1 MKTISIGIH
10 NPCVPCSCA
19 CKYCLLQS
27 CKEAEGID
35 YYRGKKLAERFIVWA
50 KNKSI
55 TPLPFYCISY
65 CAEYPQLLD
74 NISFNKENGFLG
86 ANFLQCNGLKI
97 RTLSETDQF
106 IKNIKSAGIENI
118 DTTFFGNPKYH
129 DSFAAREGD
138 YDFMLLLAKRAAA
151 LDLNCSPT
159 VVVSRESLSMLDEL
173 FDILESIPGIGRIYS
188 FLPDYRGRGYLMEKA
203 RITVQDYEKLSDKIK
218 KTFNI
223 SRYKTQKDW
232 LSSGVL
238 PEYTQ
243 RALTV
248 TLRKDNIDRFENMSC
263 DEIIAYVEKLDDDYY
278 KAIPSINELA
288 EIYGNKEN
296 EQLYRLRDLFWMWQK
311 RYIHENHISIY
322 DITDERYCNTIRS

>member
-1 MKTISIGIH
+1 MKTLSIGIH

-35 YYRGKKLAERFIVWA
+35 YYRGKKLAERFISWA
-50 KNKSI
+50 KNKNI
-55 TPLPFYCISY
+55 TPLPYYCISY
-65 CAEYPQLLD
+65 CAEFPQLLD
-74 NISFNKENGFLG
+74 NISFKKANGFSG
-86 ANFLQCNGLKI
+86 AAFLQCNGLQI
-97 RTLSETDQF
+97 RNIPETDIF
-106 IKNIKSAGIENI
+106 IQNIKSAGIESI
-118 DTTFFGNPKYH
+118 DTTFYGSSKYH

-138 YDFMLLLAKRAAA
+138 YDFMLLLARRAAA
-151 LDLNCSPT
+151 LGLNCSPT
-159 VVVSRESLSMLDEL
+159 VVISKENLSMLEKL
-173 FDILESIPGIGRIYS
+173 FDILEGIPGIGRIHS
-188 FLPDYRGRGYLMEKA
+188 FLPDYRGRGYLMEEA
-203 RITVQDYEKLSDKIK
+203 RITVQDYEKLPEKIK
-218 KTFNI
+218 RTFNI

-232 LSSGVL
+232 LSLGVL

-248 TLRKDNIDRFENMSC
+248 TLRKDNIDLFENMSC

-311 RYIHENHISIY
+311 RYIRENHLSIY